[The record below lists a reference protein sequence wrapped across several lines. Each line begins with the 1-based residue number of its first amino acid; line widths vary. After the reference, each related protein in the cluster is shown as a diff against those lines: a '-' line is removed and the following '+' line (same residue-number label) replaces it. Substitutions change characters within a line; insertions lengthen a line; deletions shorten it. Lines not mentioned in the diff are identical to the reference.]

1 MINQIRTVGKATLKT
16 VDTLT
21 FGVAGRLTSAIESTL
36 FDRIIQKLSFQGKI
50 TLITVPLTIIS
61 IIGAAALFL
70 YGFED
75 YRRTSAIAIANEVS
89 DFALQAASFQ
99 AHERGLTLAAA
110 QYPDDKAA
118 FDALP
123 AARTNGDA
131 FTDSIFQ
138 ASQKLGST
146 AFLKTRLARLKQ
158 AQNTRDTIRT
168 TLQALLG
175 KAKLDPKLQAE
186 WFEAQTGLMNAA
198 QNLGDALFAATSAPF
213 SYNPLGAPPA
223 LQTQLELYGALKLAL
238 FRLSDRADRE
248 CATLRTA
255 ITQNTPLSQKR
266 LQELQQERGIIDETL
281 NGIMQYTAD
290 EHCSQAVKGAVAS
303 MRTEYVEKFDVL
315 RQSIYAASASA
326 TTASTSVSY
335 PVGADE
341 WQANATKAMAS
352 IQAVARA
359 VSADITIIAE
369 QERIRTI
376 RNVSIVSVVLVAV
389 LLAILLARRIGRSLL
404 IPVLTLRTAA
414 KNIAAGNVEERIQ
427 HSWWDELGDLAN
439 SFNAMAAS
447 VHDNMASIQASMN
460 DIEREKKI
468 VEKTSRMIERQREY
482 LAERVDE
489 MLQSVQEFA
498 KGDLTQQLVPKRQ
511 DDIGN
516 LFKGY
521 NAALESVRDMMLQIA
536 ESAEATVQSGETIAH
551 GASEVAK
558 GIHQQADHVTQI
570 AASVEQM
577 TKIIAE
583 NSRQT
588 SDAAHKSVEA
598 SREALAG
605 GETIQKLIAGL
616 NMITDIVVQSSSSV
630 QKLGYNSEQ
639 IGEIAHTIEE
649 IADQTNLLALNAA
662 IEAARAGEQGRGFAV
677 VADEVRKLAERTQQ
691 ATKQIALTLK
701 EIQND
706 THTVVQV
713 MDKGMEQA
721 TLGKDYITGAS
732 HSLQQIIFHS
742 AEVAD
747 IMAQLA
753 ASAEAQSATSD
764 EISSSLNSLS
774 VGIAQTATITQDI
787 AGTVR
792 DVSRMVGDVKEK
804 VSRFKV

>member
-21 FGVAGRLTSAIESTL
+21 FGVAGKLTSAIESTL

-75 YRRTSAIAIANEVS
+75 YRRTSAIAVANQVS
-89 DFALQAASFQ
+89 DFALQASLFQ
-99 AHERGLTLAAA
+99 AQERGLTSAAA
-110 QYPDDKAA
+110 QFPDDDAA
-118 FDALP
+118 LQNLP
-123 AARTNGDA
+123 QVRSKGDRYI
-131 FTDSIFQ
+131 DSIFQ
-138 ASQKLGST
+138 AAQKLGTT
-146 AFLKTRLARLKQ
+146 AFLTTRLARLKQ

-168 TLQALLG
+168 TLQQLLG
-175 KAKLDPKLQAE
+175 KAKLDPKLQSE
-186 WFEAQTGLMNAA
+186 WFEAQTGLMTAEHS
-198 QNLGDALFAATSAPF
+198 LGDALFAATSAPF
-213 SYNPLGAPPA
+213 SLNPLGASAA
-223 LQTQLELYGALKLAL
+223 LQSQLELYSAFKLSL
-238 FRLSDRADRE
+238 FRLSDHADRE
-248 CATLRTA
+248 AAALRLA
-255 ITQNTPLSQKR
+255 IAQNTPIMQKK

-281 NGIMQYTAD
+281 GNVLQYSAD
-290 EHCSQAVKGAVAS
+290 DHCSQAVKGAVTA
-303 MRTEYVEKFDVL
+303 MRTEYAEKFDVI
-315 RQSIYAASASA
+315 RQEIYAASASA
-326 TTASTSVSY
+326 TTASTRVVY
-335 PVGADE
+335 PVTADE
-341 WQANATKAMAS
+341 WQAQATKSIAS
-352 IQAVARA
+352 IHNVGAV
-359 VSADITIIAE
+359 VSTDITAIAE
-369 QERIRTI
+369 QERVRSI
-376 RNVSIVSVVLVAV
+376 RNVSIVSVILVAV
-389 LLAILLARRIGRSLL
+389 LLAILLARRIGKSLL

-414 KNIAAGNVEERIQ
+414 KNIAAGKVDERIE
-427 HSWWDELGDLAN
+427 HNWWDELGELAN
-439 SFNAMAAS
+439 AFNAMSAS
-447 VHDNMASIQASMN
+447 VQENMASIQASIHH
-460 DIEREKKI
+460 IEREKKI

-489 MLQSVQEFA
+489 MLQSVREFA
-498 KGDLTQQLVPKRQ
+498 KGDLTQSLVAKRQ

-516 LFKGY
+516 LFNGY
-521 NAALESVRDMMLQIA
+521 NAALESVREMMLQIA
-536 ESAEATVQSGETIAH
+536 DSATTTVQSGEAIAQ

-558 GIHQQADHVTQI
+558 GIHEQADHVTQI
-570 AASVEQM
+570 AASVEEM
-577 TKIIAE
+577 TKIIFDNAQ
-583 NSRQT
+583 QT
-588 SDAAHKSVEA
+588 SEAAKKSMEA
-598 SREALAG
+598 SREARAG

-630 QKLGYNSEQ
+630 QKLGHNSEQ

-701 EIQND
+701 EIQSD

-732 HSLQQIIFHS
+732 HSLQQIIHHS

-774 VGIAQTATITQDI
+774 VGIAQTATITEQI
-787 AGTVR
+787 AGTIK
-792 DVSRMVGDVKEK
+792 DVSHMVGDVKSK
-804 VSRFKV
+804 VGRFKV